1 MRELFSPSIFFVKL
15 VSPNLSKVEARK
27 KTHQDPLFV
36 SGLCLWILTPPL
48 LLSLSTS
55 EEGDAPFAPPP
66 FPLLVKCRFKSKIPI
81 ESALAIPWSTSENHC
96 MPPSSGRIQWKY
108 TRDCRIRSLTSS
120 SLRQEQLVHRA
131 YASSWAKERKT
142 LAMGVAPTP
151 APRRTTTS

>member
-27 KTHQDPLFV
+27 KTHQDPLKV
-36 SGLCLWILTPPL
+36 GPL
-48 LLSLSTS
+48 LVDLDAAFAVVAFDV
-55 EEGDAPFAPPP
+55 GGRDAPFSPPP
-66 FPLLVKCRFKSKIPI
+66 FPLLVKCRFKSKILI

-108 TRDCRIRSLTSS
+108 TRDCRMRSLTSS